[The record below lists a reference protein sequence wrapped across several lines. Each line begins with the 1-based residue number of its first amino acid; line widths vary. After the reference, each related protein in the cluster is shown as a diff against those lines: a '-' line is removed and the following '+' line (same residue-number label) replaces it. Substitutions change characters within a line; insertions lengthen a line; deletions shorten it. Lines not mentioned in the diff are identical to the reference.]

1 MIFPYTFLL
10 PPSFLTFV
18 KKPDQPIFLLFRKK
32 MYINLHLLFQNT
44 RKLLS
49 KPQNSKPPPLVGRV
63 FGVPQAR
70 FGSFDP
76 VKTPKRTVFGL
87 SDSNL
92 VRLVPNFV
100 HFWSFLA
107 IFGDFWASKPHFG
120 VPRPHFWGPDPL
132 FDPPNPILGVPNPI
146 LGFPDPIFGVLAS

>member
-10 PPSFLTFV
+10 PPSFLTFG

-49 KPQNSKPPPLVGRV
+49 KPQFQKPPPLVGRV

-70 FGSFDP
+70 FGSFGP

-92 VRLVPNFV
+92 IRLVPNFV
-100 HFWSFLA
+100 HFWQISV
-107 IFGDFWASKPHFG
+107 IFSHFWRFSASG
-120 VPRPHFWGPDPL
+120 PHFWGPNPI
-132 FDPPNPILGVPNPI
+132 FDPPNPILGSPNPI
-146 LGFPDPIFGVLAS
+146 LGSPNPIFGVLAS